1 MSVSILNK
9 MYNSMPAIKI
19 DTPENMVKKA
29 TSIAIPALLLYGSS
43 FIQAEAL
50 GCVGCVV
57 CLATGVSLP
66 ACAIPC
72 AVCIVTTPV
81 PLG

>member
-1 MSVSILNK
+1 MLSK
-9 MYNSMPAIKI
+9 MYNSMPTIRI
-19 DTPENMVKKA
+19 DSPENMVKKA
-29 TSIAIPALLLYGSS
+29 TKIAVPALLLYGAS

-50 GCVGCVV
+50 GCIGCAV
-57 CLATGVSLP
+57 CLATGVALP

-72 AVCIVTTPV
+72 AICVVTLPV